1 MKYLL
6 DTHTLLWVGFN
17 SNNLGREAA
26 RALAGLG
33 RESVAVSDVSLFEAA
48 QLSEK
53 GKISL
58 VPGTR
63 AFLDRVEQSFT
74 ILPITP
80 AIAIDAVNVALPH
93 ADPFDRLIVATAR
106 QHRLILITKDG
117 NITDSGAVKVLW

>member
-6 DTHTLLWVGFN
+6 DTHAIVWSALEVGKMG
-17 SNNLGREAA
+17 SAAGRAIKHLGRTD
-26 RALAGLG
+26 
-33 RESVAVSDVSLFEAA
+33 VAVADVSLWEIAMLA
-48 QLSEK
+48 DK
-53 GKISL
+53 GKLSL
-58 VPGTR
+58 PIGTR
-63 AFLDRVEQSFT
+63 AFLDKATELFT

-80 AIAIDAVNVALPH
+80 AIAIDAVKVALPH